1 MAGLSEARLIR
12 IIKRTVKS
20 RGRVRLGIGDDAAV
34 LKDGTVITADAYA
47 EGVHFDLSYMS
58 LRQVGARCACGA
70 ISDVVAMAAEPAAVL
85 VSLALPRASSEQLA
99 VSSCRSQGEVRG
111 QMLEARSQKCRS
123 GLRMANGE
131 RRMANGVRE
140 LYRGIESV
148 CKEMGCEVAG
158 GDIIVADQLLLALTV
173 TGKTKTPKLRS
184 GARPG
189 DHLYVTGYL
198 GSAKAGRLLLAE
210 QVRSQKAKAKS
221 QSGGEDADEVRRQK
235 SECRRQNEDTPHPDP
250 LPQGEREA
258 DEVRRQK
265 AETGSQKCGRGRRMA
280 NGEGRV
286 AEKILRFAQNDRIAQ
301 PLVRRHLRPIPRLE
315 AMLALKSR
323 IHGLIDTSDGLSTDA
338 RHLCEMSG
346 VRIVLDAEAL
356 PVLPATMRFCAEK
369 NLDPIDFVLRAGEDY
384 ELLFTSRRRQSDTVG
399 GVKVTRIGRVEKG
412 KGLWV
417 EHLGRVLPVT
427 VSGYDHLEVDH
438 GKTGC

>member
-1 MAGLSEARLIR
+1 MLSEDELIR
-12 IIKRTVKS
+12 IIQSTVKS

-34 LKDGTVITADAYA
+34 LTDGTVITTDAYA

-58 LRQVGARCACGA
+58 LRQVGERCACGA
-70 ISDVVAMAAEPAAVL
+70 ISDVVAMAAEPEAVL
-85 VSLALPRASSEQLA
+85 VALALPRVTSLQSA
-99 VSSCRSQGEVRG
+99 VCRSPSPRPSPARGEGV
-111 QMLEARSQKCRS
+111 
-123 GLRMANGE
+123 AN
-131 RRMANGVRE
+131 AVRE
-140 LYRGIESV
+140 LYRGIEGV

-158 GDIIVADQLLLALTV
+158 GDIIVADQLMLALTV

-198 GSAKAGRLLLAE
+198 GSAEAGRLLLAE

-221 QSGGEDADEVRRQK
+221 QSGGEDADEVRSQMSDARCQK
-235 SECRRQNEDTPHPDP
+235 WGR
-250 LPQGEREA
+250 GA
-258 DEVRRQK
+258 DAGEVRGQMLEARSLK
-265 AETGSQKCGRGRRMA
+265 SGSEGRGAKGDWR
-280 NGEGRV
+280 
-286 AEKILRFAQNDRIAQ
+286 L
-301 PLVRRHLRPIPRLE
+301 PLVSRHLRPIPRLG

-323 IHGLIDTSDGLSTDA
+323 IHGLIDTSDGLATDA

-384 ELLFTSRRRQSDTVG
+384 ELLFTSRHRLPDTVS
-399 GVKVTRIGRVEKG
+399 GVKVTRIGHVENG
-412 KGLWV
+412 RGV
-417 EHLGRVLPVT
+417 CIRRDGRVLPVT